1 MYRHDAQ
8 YYTLANRGRFEQL
21 TTVQRELMIAFV
33 CPNGEALTSEG
44 IIMFFSLLDS
54 NTIEFA
60 QSDTPNEHLHVPH
73 HGKPHGQWC
82 LTCEHIERTG
92 RLVAA

>member
-21 TTVQRELMIAFV
+21 TAVQRELMIAFV

-54 NTIEFA
+54 NIIEFA

-73 HGKPHGQWC
+73 LPTKA
-82 LTCEHIERTG
+82 ERFCTVCAYIAE
-92 RLVAA
+92 LVAA

>member
-1 MYRHDAQ
+1 MYSLYNQ
-8 YYTLANRGRFEQL
+8 GRFEAL
-21 TTVQRELMIAFV
+21 TPAQRELMIAFI
-33 CPNGEALTSEG
+33 CPNGEALTDEG

-73 HGKPHGQWC
+73 LP
-82 LTCEHIERTG
+82 TAAERFCTVCAYINE
-92 RLVAA
+92 LVAA